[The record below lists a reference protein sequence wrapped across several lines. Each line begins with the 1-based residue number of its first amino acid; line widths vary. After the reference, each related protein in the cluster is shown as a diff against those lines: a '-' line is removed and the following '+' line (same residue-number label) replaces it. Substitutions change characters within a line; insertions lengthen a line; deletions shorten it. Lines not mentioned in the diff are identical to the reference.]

1 MYAIVETGAKQYWVS
16 PGDLIK
22 VEKLDFEAG
31 TEAVLSNVL
40 LIADETLHLGTP
52 YLTKAGIVCDVL
64 ETDRH
69 PKITIFKF
77 KRRKGYRLKKGH
89 RQSYTLLKIKEIKL
103 DAPKK
108 KSETEKKASK
118 S

>member
-22 VEKLDFEAG
+22 VEKLDFEPG

-77 KRRKGYRLKKGH
+77 KRNSGFAHPFHIWRSRKKCLCL
-89 RQSYTLLKIKEIKL
+89 SKI
-103 DAPKK
+103 
-108 KSETEKKASK
+108 
-118 S
+118 